1 VSESQDRPQQPAA
14 DPAGQ
19 PAVGGPAADSVGE
32 VAGDAEATA
41 SLGKRL
47 RYPRRVVLVAGAGR
61 SGTSTLA
68 GVLQR
73 LHLHV
78 PQPEV
83 DADTT
88 NPRGFGESAW
98 VVRHHD
104 RMLRRANV
112 NMADA
117 RPDAWLDAARIAAMP
132 NCRVPTS
139 KFLEE
144 QFGYGSEVVI
154 KDPRLS
160 WFLGLWQAA
169 AVRTESTAV
178 VVTMLRP
185 PAEVIG
191 SKQDHYA
198 NRLGAPHLAA
208 SWLNMMLHTERAG
221 RDLQEGAGRSFVRYT
236 DLLSDWTSTV
246 MRLGEELRLENVLH
260 AGTTAV
266 TEVDAFIDP
275 ALRRTERTLADMPIS
290 SRMRE
295 LVEETDAALNSMAD
309 PGGDTPE
316 VRATLDQLRTAY
328 VDLYADAEAVTRSTA
343 LAAVEK
349 GRREGREAA
358 RAEAAPGGPDDEA
371 GAVDDA
377 AGLARRA
384 ARRLPEPVK
393 GRLRDLRGRG

>member
-1 VSESQDRPQQPAA
+1 MSDTEDRPQQPAA
-14 DPAGQ
+14 DP
-19 PAVGGPAADSVGE
+19 VGGPPAAGPAGDSAGE

-41 SLGKRL
+41 ALRKRL

-98 VVRHHD
+98 VVRHHE

-117 RPDAWLDAARIAAMP
+117 RPDAWLDTARVAAMP

-144 QFGYGSEVVI
+144 QFGFSSEVVI

-191 SKQDHYA
+191 SKQDHYS

-221 RDLQEGAGRSFVRYT
+221 RDLQEGGGRSFVRYT
-236 DLLSDWTSTV
+236 DLLTDWTSTV
-246 MRLGEELRLENVLH
+246 MRLGEELQLQNVLH

-266 TEVDAFIDP
+266 TDVDSFIDP
-275 ALRRTERTLADMPIS
+275 ALRRTERTLAGTPIS
-290 SRMRE
+290 AAMRE

-309 PGGDTPE
+309 PGGDTAE
-316 VRATLDQLRTAY
+316 VRATLDQLRTAF
-328 VDLYADAEAVTRSTA
+328 VDLYADAEAVARSTA
-343 LAAVEK
+343 MAAVER

-358 RAEAAPGGPDDEA
+358 RAEVGPVPAADDEG
-371 GAVDDA
+371 GAT
-377 AGLARRA
+377 GLARRA

-393 GRLRDLRGRG
+393 GRLRDLRNRG